1 MTVIRAG
8 SPWRPRAVAG
18 ALLLPV
24 TVLLALSACS
34 SNSNRGVTGNVG
46 VGTGVAL
53 TTPGSITQIQVAT
66 TIVVSAS
73 VAGDV
78 NNAGVTFTLS
88 GTGTLSAITPTSVT
102 YNAPASATGAV
113 DATITATAV
122 INPASAASVTLVVLG
137 TPVMNFAQLFPGNV
151 NVPYGAAVSVAG
163 GEANFTWVLASGSGP
178 LPPGIT
184 LTGSTSAVTSISGT
198 PTTTGSYTFTLQATD
213 ALGRVASQ
221 AMTMVVHP
229 QASCLL
235 TGRYSFIVTG
245 FRGGGPMTHAGSI
258 SVDDAGNISGEQDY
272 KDGHRTTSQEALT
285 PGVCVNR
292 QTNSGQITLNA
303 ASGPVNYNFSVTP
316 PDAQGNINAARLQL
330 IGSGADSASGALAR
344 LDTTAIT
351 AAPPTGN
358 FAFGL
363 ISVANQEPYTVHSGS
378 AGRFTS
384 SSAGTISAGQID
396 SNASPALAGAALGG
410 ALSAPDS
417 NGRGTASFV
426 SPSQTSTLVYYMI
439 NAGKM
444 YLMDI
449 DPTVGTPRSTGFLTA
464 QIGNTAG
471 GTFDN
476 GALAAA
482 ASIITL
488 WGAAGTAEPISVLSI
503 GRLFN
508 GNATAGT
515 VDAVLDTSNHNT
527 DTAGFGYSAQSY
539 AVASS
544 GRGTLSLSSQGTTRD
559 FAFYLAGVANGYVV
573 EHGSPAG
580 DAGLLE
586 AQYTPTGGVYPDT
599 LPGLFV
605 GGTQYAQTP
614 GPIVLVPGIGLNF
627 GVLSSTYTS
636 GTFAIDTTNGR
647 GFGSLSQS
655 GIASSAAVSY
665 VVSPT
670 KVDIMAFGTLQVDGT
685 ILWLQQN

>member
-1 MTVIRAG
+1 MAPPRRGRSPVVARNGVPGAERLQQQQQSRRHGQRWRRHRRRFDDSRQHHADSGGHRPPGVRECSGRRQQRRRDLYPLGCRYAERHHPDLGHLQRASQRHRRG
-8 SPWRPRAVAG
+8 RCDHYGDCRDQSGQRRLGNPGRARHPGDELRPAVPGQRQCALWSGGLGRRRRGKFHLGPGLGFRSAAARHHADGQHERRPLLPLQAPRAV
-18 ALLLPV
+18 
-24 TVLLALSACS
+24 
-34 SNSNRGVTGNVG
+34 
-46 VGTGVAL
+46 
-53 TTPGSITQIQVAT
+53 
-66 TIVVSAS
+66 
-73 VAGDV
+73 
-78 NNAGVTFTLS
+78 
-88 GTGTLSAITPTSVT
+88 
-102 YNAPASATGAV
+102 
-113 DATITATAV
+113 
-122 INPASAASVTLVVLG
+122 
-137 TPVMNFAQLFPGNV
+137 
-151 NVPYGAAVSVAG
+151 
-163 GEANFTWVLASGSGP
+163 
-178 LPPGIT
+178 
-184 LTGSTSAVTSISGT
+184 
-198 PTTTGSYTFTLQATD
+198 
-213 ALGRVASQ
+213 GRVASQ

-235 TGRYSFIVTG
+235 TGRYTFIVTG

-303 ASGPVNYNFSVTP
+303 ASGPMNYNFSVTP
-316 PDAQGNINAARLQL
+316 PDAQGNINAARVQL

-363 ISVANQEPYTVHSGS
+363 ITVANQEPYTVHSGS

-384 SSAGTISAGQID
+384 SSVGNISAGQID

-476 GALAAA
+476 AALAAA
-482 ASIITL
+482 ASIISL

-515 VDAVLDTSNHNT
+515 VDAVLDTSNHDT

-559 FAFYLAGVANGYVV
+559 FAFYLDGIADGYVI

-636 GTFAIDTTNGR
+636 GTFAIDTSNGR

-655 GIASSAAVSY
+655 GIATSAAVSY

-670 KVDIMAFGTLQVDGT
+670 KVDIKIGRASC
-685 ILWLQQN
+685 